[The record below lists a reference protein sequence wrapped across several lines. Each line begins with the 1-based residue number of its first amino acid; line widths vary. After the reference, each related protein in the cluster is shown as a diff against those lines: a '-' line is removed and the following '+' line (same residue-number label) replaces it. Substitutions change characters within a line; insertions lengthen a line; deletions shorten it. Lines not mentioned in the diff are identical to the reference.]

1 MRVNTDPYNRS
12 QVSRRTLAL
21 TPYNLYLEQ
30 VRGISDAIRVTSS
43 GLQYYP
49 LQFGGLKGQRV
60 ASAEPTVID
69 IMDFNSKGN

>member
-12 QVSRRTLAL
+12 QVARRTLPM
-21 TPYNLYLEQ
+21 TPYNVYLEQ
-30 VRGISDAIRVTSS
+30 VRGVSDSIRVTAA

-49 LQFGGLKGQRV
+49 LQFGGLKGQRL
-60 ASAEPTVID
+60 ASTSVEVID